1 MVVMP
6 TNAQLSQIVSDLSG
20 DVMAL
25 RAAFESHREHCGTD
39 KADTKSQLTAIN
51 GKLWAGLLLLLLQFV
66 AITGY
71 LVVQGPPWVA
81 NSTASIVDRGGGK

>member
-1 MVVMP
+1 MP
-6 TNAQLSQIVSDLSG
+6 TNAELTQIVSDLSG

-71 LVVQGPPWVA
+71 LVTQGTPWEHQAVIA
-81 NSTASIVDRGGGK
+81 DRGEGE